1 MAIVKMKQLR
11 LIAMAGDRDRL
22 LRLLQRMGCVE
33 VDEALTQE
41 EQTENL
47 VALREKLSRSDPREL
62 NNLRDQ
68 KSQADRAL
76 AVLKRHAPEKTGF
89 LQPKPRVGEAE
100 LFDEQAFQAARE
112 QAEEIDR
119 MDRRLT
125 AIQSELGKLAA
136 QKGVLLPWAALDVPL
151 DTGSTAQVTVQLG
164 TLPAAL
170 PFETGAQAAQRAGD
184 MAQLTCVSSDREQH
198 YCLLV
203 CHTSQSEG
211 VLEALKEVG
220 WSRANLREW
229 QGTAADNL
237 ARLEEMQQA
246 LDQEQGQLEARLS
259 AMGGCT
265 RSLQRLVDRCAAQ
278 VSRQE
283 AENRL
288 LDTQTT
294 FYLEGWIPAERWPEL
309 EQELAACPCAWEV
322 DDPAPEDYPK
332 VPVQLKNNWLTR
344 PMNMITEMYSLP
356 AYGSLDPN
364 PLMAP
369 FFILFYGMM
378 MADMG
383 YGLVMLLAGAIVLKM
398 KRPGGTMAHLCGLL
412 VLCGVSTFLFGAVT
426 GGFFG
431 DFIPRLV
438 TMLNPES
445 TFALPAL
452 FNPVDDTLAILV
464 GSLALG
470 LVQIVTGM
478 GISFWKKCREGQL
491 LDALFEEVTWWTI
504 LGGLA
509 LTVVGIT
516 NLVLLAGGALL
527 LAGSVWKGMQKG
539 GGPGKVVLNALVSLG
554 GSLYNNIPG
563 YFQDILSYARLMP
576 LMLSGAVVAQVF
588 NTLGSIPGNVIF
600 FVIVSM
606 AGNALNFALNLL
618 GCYVHDMR
626 LQCLEYFNR
635 FYQDGGRPFRP
646 LNYST
651 QYVDVHE

>member
-11 LIAMAGDRDRL
+11 LIAMAGDRDKL
-22 LRLLQRMGCVE
+22 LHLLQRMGCVE

-41 EQTENL
+41 EQTDSL
-47 VALREKLSRSDPREL
+47 SALRERLKQADPREL
-62 NNLRDQ
+62 SVLRER

-76 AVLKRHAPEKTGF
+76 EVLKRHAPEKAGF
-89 LQPKPRVGEAE
+89 LQPKPQVGEAA
-100 LFDEQAFQAARE
+100 LFDEQAFQSARE
-112 QAEEIDR
+112 TAVEIDR

-125 AIQSELGKLAA
+125 VIQSEQGKIAA
-136 QKGVLLPWAALDVPL
+136 QKDVLLPWAPL
-151 DTGSTAQVTVQLG
+151 DLPLDAGSTVRVTIQLG

-170 PFETGAQAAQRAGD
+170 SFEAGARAARQAGD
-184 MAQLTCVSSDREQH
+184 MAQLTLVSSDREQH

-203 CHTSQSEG
+203 CHASQGEG
-211 VLEALKEVG
+211 VLEALKEQG

-237 ARLEEMQQA
+237 ARLDKSLEE
-246 LDQEQGQLEARLS
+246 LEQERLRLETRLS

-265 RSLQRLVDRCAAQ
+265 RSLQRLADRCGTE
-278 VSRQE
+278 VRRQE
-283 AENRL
+283 AQSRL
-288 LDTQTT
+288 LDTETT
-294 FYLEGWIPAERWPEL
+294 FYLEGWVPAERWPEL
-309 EQELAACPCAWEV
+309 ERVLAPYPCAWEV
-322 DDPAPEDYPK
+322 ADPAPEDYHK

-344 PMNMITEMYSLP
+344 PMNMVTEMYSLP

-383 YGLVMLLAGAIVLKM
+383 YGLVMLLAGAVILKK

-431 DFIPRLV
+431 DFIPRLL
-438 TMLNPES
+438 TILNPES

-470 LVQIVTGM
+470 LVQIITGM
-478 GISFWKKCREGQL
+478 GISFWKKWKERQL

-509 LTVVGIT
+509 LAVLGIT
-516 NLVLLAGGALL
+516 NLVLLAGGILL
-527 LAGSVWKGMQKG
+527 LVGSVWKGMQKG
-539 GGPGKVVLNALVSLG
+539 GGPGKVALNALVNLG
-554 GSLYNNIPG
+554 GSLYNNITG
-563 YFQDILSYARLMP
+563 YFQDILSYARLMA

-600 FVIVSM
+600 FVVVSM

-646 LNYST
+646 LDYST